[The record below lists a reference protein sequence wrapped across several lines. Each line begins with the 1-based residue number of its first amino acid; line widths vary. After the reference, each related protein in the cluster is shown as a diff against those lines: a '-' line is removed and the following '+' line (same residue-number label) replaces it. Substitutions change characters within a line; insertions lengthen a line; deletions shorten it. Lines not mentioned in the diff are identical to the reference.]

1 MKTKNKLI
9 SIFSNLDIV
18 VAGIMVVI
26 LVVLSFAGVIWR
38 RFFNAPFTWMEEVQL
53 ACLVWIVF
61 GAGGAAFRTGNHVAI
76 EMVVDLMP
84 EKIQKFMT
92 IFISV
97 IVVTVI
103 GYLFKQSLG
112 FVGLFAKSLRATSIL
127 NIPFWLIYG
136 IAPIS
141 YILMIVSY
149 FYALVYNVESEVKE
163 AINE

>member
-1 MKTKNKLI
+1 MLC
-9 SIFSNLDIV
+9 SITAPVPVAFSV
-18 VAGIMVVI
+18 
-26 LVVLSFAGVIWR
+26 
-38 RFFNAPFTWMEEVQL
+38 
-53 ACLVWIVF
+53 
-61 GAGGAAFRTGNHVAI
+61 AGGAAFRTGNHVAI

-84 EKIQKFMT
+84 EKLQRFMT

-97 IVVTVI
+97 IVVAVI
-103 GYLFKQSLG
+103 GFLFKQSLG
-112 FVGLFAKSLRATSIL
+112 FVGLFVKSLRTTSIL